1 MLLVAALRVEV
12 VVTCRLSAVVISGVR
27 VLASVRRVETS
38 VRPPVLVKGPWLWLD
53 DAVGVRAAAL
63 DCTARVE
70 EEEEEVE
77 GTVWRMVA
85 SVTGSVM
92 ELTMVLLGQE
102 DEVGGGGDVVAVVR
116 VVEVVAFKVFSS
128 VI

>member
-1 MLLVAALRVEV
+1 M
-12 VVTCRLSAVVISGVR
+12 TCRLSAVVISGVR

-38 VRPPVLVKGPWLWLD
+38 VRPPVLVEGPWLWLD

-70 EEEEEVE
+70 EEEVE

-85 SVTGSVM
+85 SVTDSVM